1 MRIQLMK
8 NINCDEF
15 DSGPEDPELVYN
27 SCEDCF
33 FRLSTINRFAK
44 DVQKLRGGRL

>member
-1 MRIQLMK
+1 MK
-8 NINCDEF
+8 TEKQKDFSIFF

-33 FRLSTINRFAK
+33 FRLRTINRFAK